1 MDQDLASVL
10 LIEDNPGD
18 VRLVRERLGERF
30 GSACRVHAA
39 ETLDRGLRWLDTG
52 RADVIL
58 LDLSLPDSQ
67 GLQTYFSVHAHAPA
81 TPVVIL
87 SGHDDDD
94 LALDAVRAGAEDY
107 LAKQHA
113 DGHSLVRTMR
123 HAVERRRGARALRES
138 EARYRTIVET
148 AEEGILQ
155 IDDQGRVRFANARM
169 GRMLGRPIEQ
179 IADRRFIDLVEPSY
193 IGLARHLLAS
203 CAGHS
208 GRRTVDLR
216 FARADGSLLWAMVA
230 AGSIHALGGEARDVV
245 VMLTDITGRVLA
257 EQELVRIARKLEKRV
272 AERTA
277 ELEAANAE
285 LQTFN
290 HSIAHDLRQPL
301 GHLIGFADLL
311 ERSHAGT
318 LTEDALHRVQLIR
331 RGARDMNALVGGLLA
346 LSKISRTELRRNALD
361 LSAIA
366 LGVLDELRSAEPQRV
381 LEAVVEPGLTARGDA
396 ALVRDLLANLI
407 GNAWKYSARAAQPWL
422 RVTSVQASGGE
433 TVFGV
438 HDNGVGFDA
447 ASADKLFLP
456 FARLPSSAG
465 FEGSGIGLATA
476 KRIVQRHGGRIWAE
490 SRPGERTS
498 FYFTLGAEP
507 A

>member
-1 MDQDLASVL
+1 MDQELASVL

-18 VRLVRERLGERF
+18 VRLVREHLGERF

-67 GLQTYFSVHAHAPA
+67 GLQTYLSVHAHAPA

-87 SGHDDDD
+87 SGQDDDD

-138 EARYRTIVET
+138 EARYRAIVET

-155 IDDQGRVRFANARM
+155 IDEQGRVRFANARM

-179 IADRRFIDLVEPSY
+179 IADHRFIDLVEPSY
-193 IGLARHLLAS
+193 IELARHLLAS
-203 CAGHS
+203 CATHS
-208 GRRTVDLR
+208 GRRTVELR
-216 FARADGSLLWAMVA
+216 FARADGSQLWAMAA
-230 AGSIHALGGEARDVV
+230 AGSIHALGGEAPDVV

-257 EQELVRIARKLEKRV
+257 EQELVRIARQLEKRV

-285 LQTFN
+285 LQMFN

-301 GHLIGFADLL
+301 GHIIGFADLL
-311 ERSHAGT
+311 ERSDAGA
-318 LTEDALHRVQLIR
+318 LSEDALHRVQLIR

-346 LSKISRTELRRNALD
+346 LSRISRTELRSRALD
-361 LSAIA
+361 LGAMA
-366 LGVLDELRSAEPQRV
+366 LAVLDELRSAEPQRV
-381 LEAVVEPGLTARGDA
+381 MQAMVEPGLTARGDA

-422 RVTSVQASGGE
+422 HMTSVQASGGE

-447 ASADKLFLP
+447 ASADKLFMP

-465 FEGSGIGLATA
+465 FDGSGIGLATV

-498 FYFTLGAEP
+498 FYFTLGADS